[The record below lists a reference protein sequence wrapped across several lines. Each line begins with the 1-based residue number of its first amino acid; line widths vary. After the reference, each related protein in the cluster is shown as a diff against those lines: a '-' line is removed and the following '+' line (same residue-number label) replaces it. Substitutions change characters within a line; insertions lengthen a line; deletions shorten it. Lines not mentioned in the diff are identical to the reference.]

1 MRRQPKQSRAVVTR
15 EVILTAAVQ
24 VLMRQGY
31 ARTTT
36 NRVAECAGVSVGSL
50 YQYFANKDEILA
62 AVLQRFLAHLESDLL
77 SQAPPVEFSLAEV
90 IEFIVI
96 QVLEP
101 SPRGAELMFLLQQA
115 AIPDFRRHV
124 ERLKGSLHAMLRD
137 LALRHAD
144 FAEDDSDLDT
154 RVAFV
159 IDAAEGLFLYAAPR
173 MSVASFAAELSR
185 LTAGYLL
192 APSAD
197 SRTVNY
203 T

>member
-1 MRRQPKQSRAVVTR
+1 MHH
-15 EVILTAAVQ
+15 
-24 VLMRQGY
+24 GY

-62 AVLQRFLAHLESDLL
+62 AVLQRFLADLESDLL
-77 SQAPPVEFSLAEV
+77 RQAPPAEFSLAEV

-96 QVLEP
+96 RVLEP

-124 ERLKGSLHAMLRD
+124 DHLKGSLRTLLRG
-137 LALRHAD
+137 LVLRHANL
-144 FAEDDSDLDT
+144 AEDDAGLEA
-154 RVAFV
+154 RVAFA

-173 MSVASFAAELSR
+173 MSVANFATELSR

-192 APSAD
+192 APAAD

>member
-1 MRRQPKQSRAVVTR
+1 M
-15 EVILTAAVQ
+15 
-24 VLMRQGY
+24 
-31 ARTTT
+31 
-36 NRVAECAGVSVGSL
+36 AECAGVSVGSL
-50 YQYFANKDEILA
+50 YQYFANNNDILA

-77 SQAPPVEFSLAEV
+77 SQAPPVEFSLTEV

-96 QVLEP
+96 EVLEP

-115 AIPDFRRHV
+115 AIPDFRRHAGAPQGFAA
-124 ERLKGSLHAMLRD
+124 RNAPRPCATPRGLRRGRQRP
-137 LALRHAD
+137 RHARS
-144 FAEDDSDLDT
+144 F
-154 RVAFV
+154 RH

-185 LTAGYLL
+185 LTAGYLS